1 LATIAALGRAHSGDR
16 PNLATGE
23 IIAAQL
29 GAKEAKL
36 CSETTSLLLNLLG
49 MTMLLAILF
58 RLSST
63 FTLIAN
69 TQRELRRAIYHLS
82 ESRRAE
88 LRGDSV
94 FDAPGVAFVSR
105 SAHARSVT
113 EKTINLDDVVPSV
126 VAKQVA

>member
-1 LATIAALGRAHSGDR
+1 VTAD
-16 PNLATGE
+16 
-23 IIAAQL
+23 L

-49 MTMLLAILF
+49 ITMLLAILF

-82 ESRRAE
+82 EARRADASI
-88 LRGDSV
+88 DSV
-94 FDAPGVAFVSR
+94 FEAPGIALVSR
-105 SAHARSVT
+105 SVHSRAVT
-113 EKTINLDDVVPSV
+113 EHPINLDDVVRPV
-126 VAKQVA
+126 AAKQVA

>member
-1 LATIAALGRAHSGDR
+1 LG
-16 PNLATGE
+16 E
-23 IIAAQL
+23 
-29 GAKEAKL
+29 KEAKL

-49 MTMLLAILF
+49 ITMLLAILF

-88 LRGDSV
+88 LSIDSV
-94 FDAPGVAFVSR
+94 FDAPSAAFSCR
-105 SAHARSVT
+105 SAHTRGVSVN
-113 EKTINLDDVVPSV
+113 TINFSDVAPPV